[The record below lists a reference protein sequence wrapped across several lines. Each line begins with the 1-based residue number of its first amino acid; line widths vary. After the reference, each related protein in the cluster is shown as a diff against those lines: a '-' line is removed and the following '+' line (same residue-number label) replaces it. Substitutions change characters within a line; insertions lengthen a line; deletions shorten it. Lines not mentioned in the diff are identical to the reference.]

1 MKPFLIAAGLAL
13 LASGAMAQTTTTVTT
28 TTIEEPQVDSIRT
41 YVTRERTTSVAA
53 PDGFDVI
60 VGAPLPEPVPLY
72 KLPEDVGVP
81 TYQYT
86 VIDGHTVLVDENR
99 NIVQIID

>member
-1 MKPFLIAAGLAL
+1 MNSFLIAAGLAL
-13 LASGAMAQTTTTVTT
+13 LASSATAQTTTVTT
-28 TTIEEPQVDSIRT
+28 TTIEEPQVDSLRT
-41 YVTRERTTSVAA
+41 YVTREQTTSVAA

-72 KLPEDVGVP
+72 RLPEEVGVP
-81 TYQYT
+81 AYQYT